1 MKIISRDQIEKILPS
16 LNLIP
21 EIEQAFLAYSQG
33 KAVVPPVGELLLDRG
48 EVHIKYGYVK
58 QQQYYVI
65 KIASGFYKDP
75 ASDHMSS
82 NGMMLLFSQFTGEVV
97 CALLDEGLLTN
108 IRTAVAGAI
117 AAKYLAPD
125 KVVKIGIV
133 GAGTQAR
140 LQLSYLK
147 SVTTCRKVLVWG
159 TSQTELESYQRD
171 MEQEGF
177 NIKYTQEI
185 REIQQQCQLIV
196 TTTPS
201 KAPLLLSEH
210 LKKGTHITAVG
221 SDTPHKQ
228 EVELEILRRADLV
241 VADSME
247 QSLVRGEIYQAI
259 KTGNLEKN
267 RVVELGHIISG
278 TAMGRESGHQITVA
292 DLTGVAVQD
301 VAIATAVYNA
311 SPA

>member
-1 MKIISRDQIEKILPS
+1 MKIISRDQIEKILPT
-16 LNLIP
+16 LDLMP
-21 EIEQAFLAYSQG
+21 EIEQAFQAYSEG
-33 KAVVPPVGELLLDRG
+33 RTVVPPVGELLLDRG

-58 QQQYYVI
+58 QHSYYVI
-65 KIASGFYKDP
+65 KIASGFYEDP
-75 ASDHMSS
+75 ALEHMSS
-82 NGMMLLFSQFTGEVV
+82 NGMMLLFSQQNGQTI

-117 AAKYLAPD
+117 AAKYLAPEQVD
-125 KVVKIGIV
+125 KIGMV

-147 SVTTCRKVLVWG
+147 PVTSCRKVMVWG
-159 TSQTELESYQRD
+159 TSREELESYRLD

-177 NIKYTQEI
+177 VIESTEEI
-185 REIQQQCQLIV
+185 GEIQEQCRLIV

-201 KAPLLLSEH
+201 KNPLLRSDFLQR
-210 LKKGTHITAVG
+210 GTHITAVG

-228 EVELEILRRADLV
+228 ELDPEILGKADLV
-241 VADSME
+241 VADSKE
-247 QSLVRGEIYQAI
+247 QCLIRGEIHQAI
-259 KTGNLEKN
+259 KAGLLEKHQM
-267 RVVELGHIISG
+267 VELGQVIAG
-278 TAMGRESGHQITVA
+278 TTMGRESMDQITVA

-301 VAIATAVYNA
+301 MAIAEAVYNA